1 MIAEIKRG
9 EGRNVQE
16 TSKCNKAGDQ
26 ISGHT
31 ELQMFDGKPSPENLG
46 LMNSLEVIS
55 V

>member
-16 TSKCNKAGDQ
+16 TSKAGDQ
-26 ISGHT
+26 ISRHT
-31 ELQMFDGKPSPENLG
+31 ELQMFDGKVSPENLG
-46 LMNSLEVIS
+46 LMNSLEVIR